1 MHLSIDKSTTLIRH
15 IEALIS
21 QAGDLIKQMEVEVRS
36 HDTATRKI
44 LTDKVNSYKRSLQSL
59 RSDFDKAR
67 EESQRSNLFVGSKS
81 NEQRQR
87 LLDTNDK

>member
-1 MHLSIDKSTTLIRH
+1 
-15 IEALIS
+15 
-21 QAGDLIKQMEVEVRS
+21 MEVEVRS